1 VDLTLLLAKS
11 AKGLEEVKARTH
23 GLPQKLR
30 TLLILVDGAT
40 SVGDLLARFG
50 GIPDVEASLQAL
62 VDQGFV
68 VAKAPQPPA
77 PPPAAPVA
85 APGETPAQALGAL
98 TRLLHDSIGPDAD
111 PLAMRLE
118 RAKDA
123 AEFADAAARA
133 AEALDVLA
141 GRQKGQRFRELAA
154 AYGERFLGR
163 A

>member
-1 VDLTLLLAKS
+1 VDRTLLLAKS

-30 TLLILVDGAT
+30 
-40 SVGDLLARFG
+40 
-50 GIPDVEASLQAL
+50 
-62 VDQGFV
+62 
-68 VAKAPQPPA
+68 
-77 PPPAAPVA
+77 
-85 APGETPAQALGAL
+85 
-98 TRLLHDSIGPDAD
+98 
-111 PLAMRLE
+111 
-118 RAKDA
+118 
-123 AEFADAAARA
+123 